1 MTNSYIKLL
10 DLFIPSH
17 LMDTY
22 ENIQKARTI
31 VGTYLF
37 SCIVFIALKMYT
49 LLGATDNGFP
59 FTLLLLFTFFSL
71 LLFRWKGN
79 FLIWA
84 NSLTIILFY
93 NLATLSLETG
103 GLYSDDTLWILT
115 VPLTAFTLSDKYSGA
130 FWSIALLSWF
140 CYLYYLEHTTAV
152 SYLNEVLI
160 FDKGYY
166 FTSIFWLFFCIMAA
180 ALLYESQKIKVIKHL
195 KMQQAALAL
204 QKEAMSRQT
213 THLKTVVA
221 AHQKAS
227 IQLQNSNQELQQFAY
242 ITAHNLR
249 EPVANI
255 IGLIALYDKTNPANS
270 FNATIVDSIIESGKN
285 IDGVVRDL
293 HQIISIKKKINAP
306 KETIDIQEVFENI
319 CQRIDKKIKESQATI
334 NAHFHQ
340 PSTIVGIRSYADSI
354 VQNLL
359 TNAIK
364 YRSPDRLP
372 EIQITT
378 QKIDDYLCLSIQDN
392 GLGIDLNKNKNKLFG
407 LYRRFHSHVEGTG
420 LGLYLVKTQIE
431 SMEGKI
437 TVDST
442 VDVGSTFKAYFKVA

>member
-1 MTNSYIKLL
+1 MSNLYIRLL
-10 DLFIPSH
+10 DILTPPY

-22 ENIQKARTI
+22 EKRQKARTV

-37 SCIVFIALKMYT
+37 LIFITAIIKTYASFT
-49 LLGATDNGFP
+49 QHDNGFP
-59 FTLLLLFTFFSL
+59 FTSFILFLTFAL
-71 LLFRWKGN
+71 LLFRWIGN
-79 FLIWA
+79 CFIWG
-84 NSLTIILFY
+84 NM
-93 NLATLSLETG
+93 LATISFCVLTPITLQTG
-103 GLYSDDTLWILT
+103 GLYSDDTLWMLT
-115 VPLTAFTLSDKYSGA
+115 IPIVAFILSDKYSGA

-255 IGLIALYDKTNPANS
+255 IGLLDLYDKTNPVNS
-270 FNATIVDSIIESGKN
+270 FNATIIDSIMESSKN
-285 IDGVVRDL
+285 MDGVVKDL
-293 HQIISIKKKINAP
+293 HQIISIKKKINSP
-306 KETIDIQEVFENI
+306 QQTIDIEDIFNKV
-319 CQRIDKKIKESQATI
+319 CLRIAKKITGSQANI
-334 NAHFHQ
+334 SANFHQ
-340 PSTIVGIRSYADSI
+340 PSTIIGIRSYVDSI

-442 VDVGSTFKAYFKVA
+442 VGKGTTFKVYFVDS